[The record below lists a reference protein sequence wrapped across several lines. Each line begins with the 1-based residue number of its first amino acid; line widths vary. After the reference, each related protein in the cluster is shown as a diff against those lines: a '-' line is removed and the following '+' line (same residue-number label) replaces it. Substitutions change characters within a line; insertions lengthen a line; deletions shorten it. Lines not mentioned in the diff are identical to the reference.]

1 VVVLVAVAQVAAV
14 LVDFPAVAAD
24 LVAAAHL
31 EDGNYD
37 IN

>member
-1 VVVLVAVAQVAAV
+1 VVVLVAEAQEVAV
-14 LVDFPAVAAD
+14 LVDSPAVAAD

-31 EDGNYD
+31 EDGNND

>member
-1 VVVLVAVAQVAAV
+1 MAVVLVVAV

-31 EDGNYD
+31 EDGKYD